1 MFIIYVNKMIV
12 LKKCKNILKM
22 NIRCIT
28 KSKFNYYTSFYV
40 VAFSSEL
47 KKIIKLQLCINDVI
61 KLNPKRFIKNLV
73 YKQKCLITK
82 LRFSHS
88 LEIVVV
94 IFKAVEISANK
105 SVFKFFLILFVF
117 LISV

>member
-1 MFIIYVNKMIV
+1 MLMHILEN
-12 LKKCKNILKM
+12 LKKC
-22 NIRCIT
+22 
-28 KSKFNYYTSFYV
+28 
-40 VAFSSEL
+40 
-47 KKIIKLQLCINDVI
+47 IKLQLCINDVI

-88 LEIVVV
+88 LKLVI
-94 IFKAVEISANK
+94 IFKAVEISAFK
-105 SVFKFFLILFVF
+105 SIFKIILILFVF